1 MIFAGDLFIVG
12 LPSLAKRLAVLP
24 DGWDPYCSRTRT
36 PLYATAKNSNSNNN
50 RGSVSYGFR
59 DKQRFQSK
67 NKFSSPYVYLTPSE
81 GVLLATGNW
90 RLDQEKE

>member
-1 MIFAGDLFIVG
+1 MGGIRTA
-12 LPSLAKRLAVLP
+12 LALAPL
-24 DGWDPYCSRTRT
+24 ST
-36 PLYATAKNSNSNNN
+36 PLQKNSNSNNN

-67 NKFSSPYVYLTPSE
+67 NKISSPYVYLTPSK
-81 GVLLATGNW
+81 GVPLATGNW